1 MDLTYRIVR
10 RLFRDDEVGF
20 SRNKNF
26 DAYEDPTVERAVR
39 IYHHLE
45 SIEEDLLE
53 LAPGGE
59 VILEAVDRQ
68 EEEDRLVV
76 KLTFGDRDAR
86 RVSYLSRKDWR
97 LLLENDRLSALL
109 QELLEEADEQTRRV
123 VRESLEELAATDR

>member
-53 LAPGGE
+53 LAPGGD
-59 VILEAVDRQ
+59 VILEAVD
-68 EEEDRLVV
+68 EEDEDRLVV

-97 LLLENDRLSALL
+97 LLLENDRVSAIL
-109 QELLEEADEQTRRV
+109 EDLLEEADEQTRRV
-123 VRESLEELAATDR
+123 VRQSLQELEPTDS

>member
-53 LAPGGE
+53 LAPGGD
-59 VILEAVDRQ
+59 VILEAVD
-68 EEEDRLVV
+68 EEDEDRLVV

-97 LLLENDRLSALL
+97 LLLENDRVSAIL
-109 QELLEEADEQTRRV
+109 EDLLEEADEQTRRV
-123 VRESLEELAATDR
+123 VRQSLQDLEPTDR

>member
-53 LAPGGE
+53 LAPGGD
-59 VILEAVDRQ
+59 VILEAVDR
-68 EEEDRLVV
+68 EDDDRLVV

-97 LLLENDRLSALL
+97 LLLENERLSALL
-109 QELLEEADEQTRRV
+109 HELLEEADEETRRL
-123 VRESLEELAATDR
+123 VRESLEHFDPTDR